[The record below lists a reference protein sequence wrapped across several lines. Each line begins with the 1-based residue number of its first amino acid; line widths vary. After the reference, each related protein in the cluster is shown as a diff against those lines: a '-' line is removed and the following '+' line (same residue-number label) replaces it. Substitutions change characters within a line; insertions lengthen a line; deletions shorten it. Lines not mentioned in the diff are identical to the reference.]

1 MIRNGHAGFGR
12 GSRKRTTRL
21 LAEALPQPIRPA
33 IRHARSRRA
42 AGECVV
48 AAGRPP
54 RHGTARATPT
64 RIANAAIPALSRRNG
79 HGNGFAKQCARGE
92 RATALRRPRTIG
104 RARTHVG
111 AAAKRSNDYMPENGP
126 RRPPSSVC
134 TGLGRRPSATP
145 SAAHERLG
153 VKCRWH
159 RDPRLHLVM
168 CEQERR
174 RSPRR
179 FCHSCVGE
187 ARRRELAVVCQ
198 QPPVVRSPQFGDRR
212 RSRPPV
218 RRDHRNRGEPAA
230 RCPTKA
236 GAPRLTPV
244 SRGSGCASSGL
255 CSRPPRATRQLS
267 AWGEGITAPAG
278 ARAAEAIEP
287 DDCHPGVARREATD
301 VAASRCRQRDLQPRR
316 RPDERR
322 GHQRAALL
330 TQSTVGDE

>member
-1 MIRNGHAGFGR
+1 M
-12 GSRKRTTRL
+12 
-21 LAEALPQPIRPA
+21 
-33 IRHARSRRA
+33 
-42 AGECVV
+42 

-79 HGNGFAKQCARGE
+79 HGNGFAKQCAHGE

-111 AAAKRSNDYMPENGP
+111 AAATRSNDYMPENGP
-126 RRPPSSVC
+126 RRPLSSVC

-212 RSRPPV
+212 RSRPPGPARPSQPWQRHRRLAAVGTIALRQCDRRAGGAV
-218 RRDHRNRGEPAA
+218 RGRR
-230 RCPTKA
+230 
-236 GAPRLTPV
+236 
-244 SRGSGCASSGL
+244 
-255 CSRPPRATRQLS
+255 
-267 AWGEGITAPAG
+267 TAEFG
-278 ARAAEAIEP
+278 RRRKRV
-287 DDCHPGVARREATD
+287 PG
-301 VAASRCRQRDLQPRR
+301 RR
-316 RPDERR
+316 RPDLDERLPR
-322 GHQRAALL
+322 KRSSGDLTAPRNDSSAAGACLR
-330 TQSTVGDE
+330 